1 MLSTVIAPGLFTPRA
16 REFLEAKP
24 SRHACPFLIFTKT
37 ANKAS
42 VGLSVATSLFFFE
55 STFFADDGA
64 KKEPSPVDTI
74 QYPPL
79 PCNKRSSTQYKYQ
92 TFRQN
97 NNIMQS
103 ISTYPS
109 PSQLNNNDE
118 NINID
123 NPSCLDIVND
133 SIGMGTIDVSSS
145 ACGGGGCGGG
155 GKGNPKSYKKQLSS
169 NLSKPKYQSEMNGA
183 CSNLVNSI
191 VGAGIIGIPYA
202 LKESGLVSGILLLLT
217 VSYFTD
223 KSLRM
228 LVELAHFH
236 PLLQRYNL
244 EILTFED
251 LMYLPFGT
259 NGTYFV
265 LVSMF
270 LLAYGAMLG
279 YLLVIKDTVPV
290 VLGIAT
296 NEEAG
301 TGSFMER
308 EFVMILTSL
317 IIIVPLSMQRDM
329 SSLAYTSL
337 LSVLADV
344 ILVGIIVKYSPIEES
359 VVDAGGIVTVF
370 TDNIFNLIGFFV
382 GFGVMT
388 SAMTCQHSAFI
399 VSGSLYNLNSTRWS
413 TVTFRSLSIA
423 CILTLILGVCGYL
436 GFLDDTKGDVLNNF
450 QPDTIHANI
459 ARFLL
464 AITMVFTYPMEAF
477 VARHVLMKLLF
488 DGDMDGY
495 TQSTVILPT
504 SLDLGMG
511 DFSLSSNDE
520 SYFASFFNKYFDRRT
535 TWTFGIFIATL
546 IPAMIVDDLGPVL
559 SISGAIGGSCL
570 AYIGP
575 GLVYLG
581 VNGEYFLQYVR
592 GKLQGVDAHATA
604 VSNMMITTNNGT
616 ATTDRTWLDGPKPW
630 WWYPLGMPIWIHIA
644 TLGADGMNERLT
656 ALQQEHEMMTD
667 EGDVDHH
674 HHQQQQQPTIESIP
688 PIERDYYIS
697 ITFIT
702 VGVIAAVAGVFAN
715 FYEQVF

>member
-1 MLSTVIAPGLFTPRA
+1 
-16 REFLEAKP
+16 
-24 SRHACPFLIFTKT
+24 
-37 ANKAS
+37 
-42 VGLSVATSLFFFE
+42 
-55 STFFADDGA
+55 
-64 KKEPSPVDTI
+64 
-74 QYPPL
+74 
-79 PCNKRSSTQYKYQ
+79 
-92 TFRQN
+92 
-97 NNIMQS
+97 MQS
-103 ISTYPS
+103 STYPS
-109 PSQLNNNDE
+109 TFQSNNEDGNKS
-118 NINID
+118 NNVNNID

-133 SIGMGTIDVSSS
+133 SIGMGTIDVSATSTCS
-145 ACGGGGCGGG
+145 GGTCGTGTDTTRR
-155 GKGNPKSYKKQLSS
+155 NPKSYKKQLSS
-169 NLSKPKYQSEMNGA
+169 NLSKPNLQSEINGA

-191 VGAGIIGIPYA
+191 VGAGIIGIPFA

-236 PLLQRYNL
+236 PQLQKIGL

-259 NGTYFV
+259 KGTYFV
-265 LVSMF
+265 LISMF

-308 EFVMILTSL
+308 EFVMIVTSL

-359 VVDAGGIVTVF
+359 VEEAGGIGTVF
-370 TDNIFNLIGFFV
+370 TENIFNFIGFFV

-399 VSGSLYNLNSTRWS
+399 VSGSLYNLTSKRWS

-436 GFLDDTKGDVLNNF
+436 GFLEETKGDVLNNF

-488 DGDMDGY
+488 DGDMDGHVE
-495 TQSTVILPT
+495 SSVIPT

-511 DFSLSSNDE
+511 DITSPNNK
-520 SYFASFFNKYFDRRT
+520 SFFAPLINYLDRRT

-581 VNGEYFLQYVR
+581 VNGEYFLHYIKE
-592 GKLQGVDAHATA
+592 KLYGGDFDTDDAHH
-604 VSNMMITTNNGT
+604 GT
-616 ATTDRTWLDGPKPW
+616 ADSTNDRTWLDCPKPW
-630 WWYPLGMPIWIHIA
+630 WWYPLGMPIWVHIA
-644 TLGADGMNERLT
+644 TVGADGMNERLT
-656 ALQQEHEMMTD
+656 ALQKEHHEMMTD
-667 EGDVDHH
+667 EGDVHVGH
-674 HHQQQQQPTIESIP
+674 HHQQQGLGEIETIP
-688 PIERDYYIS
+688 PIPRDYYIS